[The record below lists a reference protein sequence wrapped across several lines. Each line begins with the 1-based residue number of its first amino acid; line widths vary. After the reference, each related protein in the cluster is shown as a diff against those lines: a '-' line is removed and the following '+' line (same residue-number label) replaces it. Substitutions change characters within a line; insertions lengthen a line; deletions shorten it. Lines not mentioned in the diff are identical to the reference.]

1 MATKEQ
7 LTERAQLVRIHEA
20 NCHIPY
26 PTPVE
31 ANFRLAIMKKL
42 AAEYGLREYRAA
54 TIEGPAAEA
63 SNLKLQ
69 TSGKLQA
76 PNRK

>member
-1 MATKEQ
+1 MLTKEQ

-26 PTPVE
+26 PTPIE

-42 AAEYGLREYRAA
+42 AAEYGLKEYRAA
-54 TIEGPAAEA
+54 IVEKPVEA
-63 SNLKLQ
+63 SK
-69 TSGKLQA
+69 
-76 PNRK
+76 R